1 MARCRES
8 PCRPTCNVNPCQP
21 MLTHVNQSRPMLTN
35 VNQCQPMST
44 HVNQCHPDAER
55 PTCKCNVKPP
65 LHLRLNK
72 WSIIFGRLFSE
83 RESGIQRLMFGHCC
97 CIQLYTREKGPIFEN
112 CVECSG
118 QLASKDQCGRAGRI
132 VFLQLRCL

>member
-1 MARCRES
+1 MKGRRVNCGNSWPDAERP

-21 MLTHVNQSRPMLTN
+21 LLTN
-35 VNQCQPMST
+35 
-44 HVNQCHPDAER
+44 VNQCHPDAER
-55 PTCKCNVKPP
+55 PTCNVKPP

-97 CIQLYTREKGPIFEN
+97 CISNFTHERKYQFLRSCN
-112 CVECSG
+112 CVDCTG
-118 QLASKDQCGRAGRI
+118 QLASKDQDGQAGRI
-132 VFLQLRCL
+132 VFLQVQLSRDQWCL